1 MTHRAPDEPPRPL
14 DDLTLTV
21 QVEGDRHE
29 AVRLYVI
36 GRPAAGRVH
45 VREWRGEDWTA
56 GPLERDVD
64 AADLLAEIERAHQ
77 QRRRVSEEMY
87 RVRHWLQGTAL

>member
-1 MTHRAPDEPPRPL
+1 MSHRTPDEPPRPA
-14 DDLTLTV
+14 DDLTLSV
-21 QVEGDRHE
+21 QVEGDARE
-29 AVRLYVI
+29 AMRLYVI

-64 AADLLAEIERAHQ
+64 AADLLAEIERAYQ

-87 RVRHWLQGTAL
+87 RVRHWLQGTVL